1 MRNKRLQSQI
11 TAGRWTL
18 PAVILIC
25 TLFWVLTSLLLPD
38 LTSSLG
44 KEGGSTIWQSTR
56 SLLLPSWADRIVSYL
71 VYAIIGYF
79 LIEINNRFTII
90 RMRASV
96 QTAIYFLLV
105 TVCRKCTCYMPETL
119 LLLLFWSP
127 FIFYSTAINNHKHQ
141 AICFIPF
148 SLSEQEVSFFLS
160 SLSCRCCGYSELTV
174 FNHSIHAVS
183 VQRYWDG
190 CFPIGCYSDTP
201 SSTVRWTCSTDL
213 STI

>member
-18 PAVILIC
+18 PAVIFIC
-25 TLFWVLTSLLLPD
+25 TLSWVLTFFLLPD
-38 LTSSLG
+38 LTPSLG

-96 QTAIYFLLV
+96 QTTIYFLLV
-105 TVCRKCTCYMPETL
+105 TICPEMHLLYAGDIAALAFLISLYFLFNSYQQSQAVLFL
-119 LLLLFWSP
+119 LLYRSRKYLFSSAHSP
-127 FIFYSTAINNHKHQ
+127 VSTLVTRSL
-141 AICFIPF
+141 PF
-148 SLSEQEVSFFLS
+148 SIAQP
-160 SLSCRCCGYSELTV
+160 T
-174 FNHSIHAVS
+174 
-183 VQRYWDG
+183 
-190 CFPIGCYSDTP
+190 
-201 SSTVRWTCSTDL
+201 
-213 STI
+213 